1 MMTFI
6 SRSVAFD
13 LVTVMMGDG
22 RAIYLR
28 DVRLDREK
36 LLTMGDL
43 IFYGADT
50 APDATPVGYFPN
62 GAWMGYV
69 VGELEEA
76 EEG

>member
-1 MMTFI
+1 MSFI

-13 LVTVMMGDG
+13 LVTVMLSDG

-28 DVRLDREK
+28 EVRIDREK

-43 IFYGADT
+43 ILYGADT
-50 APDATPVGYFPN
+50 APDATPVGYFPS

-69 VGELEEA
+69 VGEVEEA